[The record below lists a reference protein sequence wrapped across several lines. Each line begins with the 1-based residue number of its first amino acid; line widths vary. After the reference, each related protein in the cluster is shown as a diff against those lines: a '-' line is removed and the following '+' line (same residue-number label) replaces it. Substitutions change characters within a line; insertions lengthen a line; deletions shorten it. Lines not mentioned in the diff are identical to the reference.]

1 MSGGET
7 LRRIRLKPEL
17 VEAIRS
23 GRKMMTFRLTE
34 RPTGDYTVEEAG
46 HPHWVH
52 IDTGLRISIYQT
64 WEVTDFSEYANEYF
78 DLEGFESPQRFTDY
92 VSSLYGGKLPL
103 RGWAHLFWAAKDED
117 DFNAGRAIQPS
128 EEIAQKVKEKFP
140 DLLEDMKKVGE
151 LRFRRF

>member
-1 MSGGET
+1 MSEGET
-7 LRRIRLKPEL
+7 LRRIRFKPEL

-34 RPTGDYTVEEAG
+34 RPTGDYV
-46 HPHWVH
+46 
-52 IDTGLRISIYQT
+52 R
-64 WEVTDFSEYANEYF
+64 
-78 DLEGFESPQRFTDY
+78 
-92 VSSLYGGKLPL
+92 SLYGGKLPL
-103 RGWAHLFWAAKDED
+103 RGWVHLFWAAKDEN

-140 DLLEDMKKVGE
+140 DLFEDMKKAGE